1 LTNIS
6 DLRSSGDDF
15 SGEEKSIRLDSTT
28 RKHDNKVSTYTRISI
43 SNCIRDG
50 EISDVAIGI
59 LEMFPSAYME
69 RDPTGTGLTLLVGG
83 KKPAWCKKHK
93 RELDSKETIEVCEDN
108 DWLPV
113 TRISFGAPVPVEEVG
128 NHTRAIAE
136 LCEELFPAEKELFHA
151 DKEELFAVKATE
163 PSEPHTSYDPY
174 HEFLKHTIHKMC
186 PEFLKIRWENY
197 ADPLII
203 LSLLEIAYEEKCGYE
218 DGDLFIDAADRDIRK
233 KTNLSRATIDR
244 RIKYLNRSNY
254 SLSILDKGRLGK
266 NSKYRISPTYKISK
280 RYRQSS
286 PLRKEDM
293 SCFEKGSNT
302 INLMDHIRTS
312 LGFSSLTPAQ
322 IYAII
327 LLSVVG
333 GGRFPMDDLYA
344 SMNYSATKKNFQRYV
359 ISPLL
364 ERGVDLITVD
374 KKIISLQPDL
384 EERVKELFDE
394 EKYREVQE
402 EVARDREVYKEL
414 ILYGDIDEEVRHE
427 ALRNRVW

>member
-1 LTNIS
+1 LTDVS

-15 SGEEKSIRLDSTT
+15 SGEEKGIQLDSTT
-28 RKHDNKVSTYTRISI
+28 RNHDNKVSTYTRISI

-50 EISDVAIGI
+50 DISEVAIGI
-59 LEMFPSAYME
+59 LEMFPSAYKE
-69 RDPTGTGLTLLVGG
+69 IDPTGTGLTLLVGG
-83 KKPAWCKKHK
+83 EKPTWCKYHK
-93 RELDSKETIEVCEDN
+93 RKLDSKETIEVCEDN

-113 TRISFGAPVPVEEVG
+113 TRISFGDPVEEVG
-128 NHTRAIAE
+128 NHTRAIAK
-136 LCEELFPAEKELFHA
+136 LCEDLFPADKELFHA
-151 DKEELFAVKATE
+151 DKEELFAVKPTT
-163 PSEPHTSYDPY
+163 PSEPQDSYDPY
-174 HEFLKHTIHKMC
+174 HEFLKRTIHKMY
-186 PEFLKIRWENY
+186 PEFLKIRWEHP

-218 DGDLFIDAADRDIRK
+218 DGDLFIDTNDRDIRK
-233 KTNLSRATIDR
+233 KTNLSRATIR
-244 RIKYLNRSNY
+244 GRITYLHRSNY
-254 SLSILDKGRLGK
+254 SLTILEKGRWGK
-266 NSKYRISPTYKISK
+266 NTKYRISPTYTISK
-280 RYRQSS
+280 RYRQFS
-286 PLRKEDM
+286 LLKKEKM

-302 INLMDHIRTS
+302 INLMGKIRTS
-312 LGFSSLTPAQ
+312 LSFSPLTTAQ
-322 IYAII
+322 IYAIM
-327 LLSVVG
+327 LLSCVG
-333 GGRFPMDDLYA
+333 GGSFPKDDLYTF
-344 SMNYSATKKNFQRYV
+344 MNYPSTKKNFQRYV

-364 ERGVDLITVD
+364 EKGADLITVD